1 MFGYKITKNGKTI
14 CLGVADSM
22 KDVLGRLPGGRYKLT
37 ERVIN
42 KVTNRAEFFYE
53 SDLGDLPVGMS
64 LNDAITILKEDG
76 GAIWKA
82 VVREGVTDLTDV
94 LFEEVQKIWN
104 S

>member
-14 CLGVADSM
+14 CLGIADSM
-22 KDVLGRLPGGRYKLT
+22 KDVLGRLPGGRYKLK

-42 KVTNRAEFFYE
+42 KVTNKVELFYE
-53 SDLGDLPVGMS
+53 SDLGALPAGMG
-64 LNDAITILKEDG
+64 LGEAMDYLKEDG
-76 GAIWKA
+76 FAIWQA
-82 VVREGVTDLTDV
+82 VVREDVTDLTDV

>member
-14 CLGVADSM
+14 CLGVADTM
-22 KDVLGRLPGGRYKLT
+22 KDVLDRLPGGRYKLK

-42 KVTNRAEFFYE
+42 KITNKTEFFYE
-53 SDLGDLPVGMS
+53 SDFGELPFGMTLGDAMGF
-64 LNDAITILKEDG
+64 LKEDG
-76 GAIWKA
+76 VAIWQA
-82 VVREGVTDLTDV
+82 TVREDVTDLTDV